1 MGREEELRALDLVV
15 DVDVSGDVCVEHRG
29 AFGVD
34 GEGGADAEL

>member
-15 DVDVSGDVCVEHRG
+15 DVDVSGDVCVERHG